1 MITFI
6 SNSITLYILIL
17 SIIYNITHVYNI
29 FIRIFN
35 IKEGKYIL
43 NNKEKLFTLFTVS
56 YILTYIFL

>member
-17 SIIYNITHVYNI
+17 SIIYNITHIYNI

-43 NNKEKLFTLFTVS
+43 NNREKLFTLFTVS